1 MMVKLFV
8 VMLEK
13 LKRVTCAVYSLR
25 PSACLLIGS
34 VIKYV
39 LILSKK
45 LQQAP
50 TIQFQKYRSKVKRIN
65 GLYVSVRSSTNF
77 ITQQLLNQ
85 RQ

>member
-1 MMVKLFV
+1 MR
-8 VMLEK
+8 EK
-13 LKRVTCAVYSLR
+13 LKCVACAVYSLS
-25 PSACLLIGS
+25 PSACLLIGA

-50 TIQFQKYRSKVKRIN
+50 TMQFQKYRTEVKRIN

-77 ITQQLLNQ
+77 ITYQLLNQ

>member
-1 MMVKLFV
+1 MR
-8 VMLEK
+8 EK
-13 LKRVTCAVYSLR
+13 LKCVTCAVYSLS
-25 PSACLLIGS
+25 PSACLLIGA

-39 LILSKK
+39 LIPSKK

-50 TIQFQKYRSKVKRIN
+50 NMQFQKYRSEVKRIN

-77 ITQQLLNQ
+77 ITWQLFNQ